1 MIMRSRS
8 VNLLVLFCVVL
19 VTCWPSLVEA
29 KNKSKKP
36 SRNIYAAIVIDAD
49 SGEVIHQDE
58 ADKVLHPAS
67 LTKIMTLL
75 LVFEALSKKE
85 LSSHSSVTVSRYAA
99 SMSPSKVGLKPGQ
112 SMSVQDAVYSLVTKS
127 ANDISVALAEKIGG
141 SEAQFARMMTAKAH
155 EIGMSRTQFV
165 NASGLHD
172 PRQQSTA
179 RDMAILGR
187 YILKVYPQYYH
198 VFGQK
203 AFRYNG
209 RIFRNHNHLMESY
222 QGMDGIKTGYV
233 AASGFNLVASAKR
246 GNHRLIGVVFGGQ
259 STSSRNS
266 RMADLLDDGFEK
278 VKTRRNVTKN
288 IPPPLSVETKRVDSA
303 APPVLTAPPASTPHP
318 SVPTV
323 PQFAQPIQSAGV
335 DPSSPQTFSANP
347 LINGMW
353 SVQIGAY
360 QTRLATDQAL
370 YQAIRKLPSHLL
382 ARANPLIVPLRTTEA
397 TWVFRAR
404 LSGFSKD
411 QALEACK
418 YLSDC
423 LPISPQAN

>member
-8 VNLLVLFCVVL
+8 VNLLVLLCVAL
-19 VTCWPSLVEA
+19 VACWPSLA
-29 KNKSKKP
+29 DARGKGKKP

-85 LSSHSSVTVSRYAA
+85 LSSRSSVTVSRYAA

-141 SEAQFARMMTAKAH
+141 SEAQFARMMTAKAR
-155 EIGMSRTQFV
+155 EIGMNKTRFV

-179 RDMAILGR
+179 RDMATLGR
-187 YILKVYPQYYH
+187 YILKTYPQYYH

-209 RIFRNHNHLMESY
+209 RLFRNHNHLMESY

-278 VKTRRNVTKN
+278 VKMRRSVPKN
-288 IPPPLSVETKRVDSA
+288 ISPTLPVETKRVDPVV
-303 APPVLTAPPASTPHP
+303 PPVLTSPAASTPP
-318 SVPTV
+318 PAVPEV
-323 PQFAQPIQSAGV
+323 PQFAQPIQSAAA
-335 DPSSPQTFSANP
+335 DPSSSQAFSASP
-347 LINGMW
+347 LSNGTW

-360 QTRLATDQAL
+360 QSRLATDQAL
-370 YQAIRKLPSHLL
+370 YQAMRKLPSHL
-382 ARANPLIVPLRTTEA
+382 ARANPLVVPLRTTEA

-411 QALEACK
+411 QAIEACK
-418 YLSDC
+418 YLSEC